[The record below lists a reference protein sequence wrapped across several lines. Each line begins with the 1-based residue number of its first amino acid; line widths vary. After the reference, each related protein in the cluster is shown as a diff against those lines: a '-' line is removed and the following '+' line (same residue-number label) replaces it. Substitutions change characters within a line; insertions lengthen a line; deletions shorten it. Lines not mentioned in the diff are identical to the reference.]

1 MLRLGFDIGG
11 MSIRACL
18 LDDQNMRIVAQK
30 AEPFPIGQGED
41 ALISQLK
48 RMADDISLPLGL
60 SPEMHRSV
68 GVGIPGTVHRATGV
82 LLSACN
88 LHLNGM
94 PIVQRMRKCFPNAHV
109 AVANDADVAALAEY
123 YAGAFR
129 GYDSGLLITI
139 GTGIGSGMIVNG
151 RLFDGGKGL
160 GSELGHITLQ
170 QDGPMCACGN
180 QGCAEA
186 LCSATWLERQGR
198 YCVLDYPMSR
208 IATLAQGKPENV
220 RAKDVVTAAR
230 DGDGVARQIF
240 EEYVKNLSSLIS
252 TCCYMMSPRIIGL
265 GGGVSNAGDFLIAPL
280 TERVKRRARLYVPE
294 KIVAASLG
302 DAAGMI
308 GAAMLPDMEQR
319 ENLQDRCG

>member
-1 MLRLGFDIGG
+1 
-11 MSIRACL
+11 
-18 LDDQNMRIVAQK
+18 
-30 AEPFPIGQGED
+30 
-41 ALISQLK
+41 
-48 RMADDISLPLGL
+48 
-60 SPEMHRSV
+60 
-68 GVGIPGTVHRATGV
+68 
-82 LLSACN
+82 
-88 LHLNGM
+88 
-94 PIVQRMRKCFPNAHV
+94 
-109 AVANDADVAALAEY
+109 
-123 YAGAFR
+123 
-129 GYDSGLLITI
+129 
-139 GTGIGSGMIVNG
+139 
-151 RLFDGGKGL
+151 
-160 GSELGHITLQ
+160 
-170 QDGPMCACGN
+170 MCACGN
-180 QGCAEA
+180 RGCAEA

-198 YCVLDYPMSR
+198 HCVPDYPMSR

-240 EEYVKNLSSLIS
+240 DEYVKNLSSLIS

>member
-180 QGCAEA
+180 QGCAEGDE
-186 LCSATWLERQGR
+186 ATRKEIYAKVQEIVHEDAPYNPVFYTQGAWAVKKGVQGIDYYPTLQHSLRNIHMVLE
-198 YCVLDYPMSR
+198 
-208 IATLAQGKPENV
+208 
-220 RAKDVVTAAR
+220 
-230 DGDGVARQIF
+230 
-240 EEYVKNLSSLIS
+240 
-252 TCCYMMSPRIIGL
+252 
-265 GGGVSNAGDFLIAPL
+265 
-280 TERVKRRARLYVPE
+280 
-294 KIVAASLG
+294 
-302 DAAGMI
+302 
-308 GAAMLPDMEQR
+308 
-319 ENLQDRCG
+319 

>member
-18 LDDQNMRIVAQK
+18 LDDQTMHIAVQK
-30 AEPFPIGQGED
+30 TELFPIGQGED
-41 ALISQLK
+41 ALICQLK
-48 RMADDISLPLGL
+48 RMADEISLPYGL
-60 SPEMHRSV
+60 SAEQHLSV
-68 GVGIPGTVHRATGV
+68 GIGIPGTVHRGTGV

-94 PIVQRMRKCFPNAHV
+94 PIVERMRKCFPNAHV

-123 YAGAFR
+123 YAGVFR

-170 QDGPMCACGN
+170 HSGPMCACGN

-198 YCVLDYPMSR
+198 HCVLDYPMSR
-208 IATLAQGKPENV
+208 IAMLAHGKLENV
-220 RAKDVVTAAR
+220 RAKDVITAAQ
-230 DGDGVARQIF
+230 DGDGIARQIF
-240 EEYVKNLSSLIS
+240 EKYVQNLASLIS

-265 GGGVSNAGDFLIAPL
+265 GGGVSNAGDFLIEPL
-280 TERVKRRARLYVPE
+280 TERVKRGARLYVPE
-294 KIVAASLG
+294 KIVVASLG
-302 DAAGMI
+302 DAAGMV
-308 GAAMLPDMEQR
+308 GAAMLPKMEQ
-319 ENLQDRCG
+319 